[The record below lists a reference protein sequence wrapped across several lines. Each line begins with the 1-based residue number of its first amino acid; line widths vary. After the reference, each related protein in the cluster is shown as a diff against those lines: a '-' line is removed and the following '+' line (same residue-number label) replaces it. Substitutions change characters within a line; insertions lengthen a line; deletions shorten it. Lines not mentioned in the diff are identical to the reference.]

1 MGLDLYYI
9 DGQTPLDEEEKD
21 GLLIPT
27 IATRGE
33 LDEFEQQNIEQ
44 AVQWTLSRSFK
55 PKVIFTEDLIRA
67 VHYRMYGNVWAWAG
81 EFRNTNKNLG
91 VDKWQIPSDLKYL
104 LDDAK
109 YWHENNTYSP
119 DEFAVRFKHRIVSI
133 HCFPNGNGRH
143 SRLMADIIIEKI
155 YKQPVFSWG
164 AGLSLRSIE
173 HVEMTMGSANLA
185 NEGATRSAYLKA
197 VKTADK
203 GDYSLLLNFA
213 RS

>member
-1 MGLDLYYI
+1 MGLDLDYI
-9 DGQTPLDEEEKD
+9 AGQTPLDEDEKE
-21 GLLIPT
+21 GLRIQT

-44 AVQWTLSRSFK
+44 AVQWTLGRSFK
-55 PKVIFTEDLIRA
+55 PELIFTEDFIRTI
-67 VHYRMYGNVWAWAG
+67 HKRMYSDVWAWAG
-81 EFRNTNKNLG
+81 EFRKTNKNIG
-91 VDKWQIPSDLKYL
+91 VDRWQIPTKLKYL

-109 YWHENNTYSP
+109 YWHENNTYPP
-119 DEFAVRFKHRIVSI
+119 DEIAVRFKHRIVSI

-155 YKQPVFSWG
+155 YKLPVFSWG
-164 AGLSLRSIE
+164 ADLRFP
-173 HVEMTMGSANLA
+173 MND
-185 NEGATRSAYLKA
+185 TRTAYLKA

-203 GDYSLLLNFA
+203 GDYNLLIDFA

>member
-1 MGLDLYYI
+1 VGIDLDYI

-44 AVQWTLSRSFK
+44 AIQWTLGRSFK
-55 PKVIFTEDLIRA
+55 PAALFTEDFIRT
-67 VHYRMYGNVWAWAG
+67 VHKRMYADVWAWAG
-81 EFRNTNKNLG
+81 DFRITNKNIG
-91 VDKWQIPSDLKYL
+91 VAKWQIPSDLKYL

-109 YWHENNTYSP
+109 YWHENNTYPP
-119 DEFAVRFKHRIVSI
+119 DEIAVRFKHRIVSI

-155 YKQPVFSWG
+155 YKLPVFSWG
-164 AGLSLRSIE
+164 A
-173 HVEMTMGSANLA
+173 ANLSS
-185 NEGATRSAYLKA
+185 EGDTRTAYLKA

-203 GDYSLLLNFA
+203 GDYSLLLAFA